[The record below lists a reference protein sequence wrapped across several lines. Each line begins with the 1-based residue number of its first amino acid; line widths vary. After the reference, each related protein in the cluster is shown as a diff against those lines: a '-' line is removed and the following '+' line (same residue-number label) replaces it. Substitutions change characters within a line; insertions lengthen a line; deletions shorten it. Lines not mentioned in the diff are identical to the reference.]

1 MKNLITFSL
10 LSVEQTK
17 NNNLAFMGLRILTIS
32 KYK

>member
-17 NNNLAFMGLRILTIS
+17 NNKLAFMGLRIS